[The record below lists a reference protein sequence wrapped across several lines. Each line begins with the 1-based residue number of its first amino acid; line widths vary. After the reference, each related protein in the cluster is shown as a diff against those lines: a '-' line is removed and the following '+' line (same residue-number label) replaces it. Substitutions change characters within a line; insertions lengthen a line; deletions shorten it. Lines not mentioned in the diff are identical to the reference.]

1 MNAQNVIRGGG
12 QEPLGYFL
20 PGRRWEEAVKL
31 AAKYH
36 HTRTQNLSLWQI
48 LGCLRVG

>member
-1 MNAQNVIRGGG
+1 MNASAIVRGEG
-12 QEPLGYFL
+12 QEPLGYFS
-20 PGRRWEEAVKL
+20 PGKKWEEAMRL

-48 LGCLRVG
+48 LTCLKVM